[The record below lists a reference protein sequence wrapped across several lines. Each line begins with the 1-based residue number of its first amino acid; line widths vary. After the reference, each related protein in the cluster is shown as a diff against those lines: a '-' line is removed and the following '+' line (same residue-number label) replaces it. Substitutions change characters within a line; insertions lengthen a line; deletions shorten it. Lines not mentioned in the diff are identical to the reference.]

1 MITRKKKN
9 QLLNE
14 IIIERRCIM
23 MVYHLKNE
31 GTARKLLL

>member
-23 MVYHLKNE
+23 VYHLKNE